1 MFALILS
8 CAIIAAS
15 QAEYLGYGNQGPVQQ
30 QFAPPAPVGHDGNVI
45 DTPEVQ
51 QAKAAHFAEFARA
64 AARAVDD
71 KQQQQQQEQ
80 IGYSPEAHRAPQYS
94 QYAHQSAQPVYA
106 RQSYPTQPLY
116 HAGAN
121 PVAAPSAAAYPQ
133 QYDSRANY
141 VASAPR
147 NYAPA
152 SSKIQF
158 APAPLAE
165 DGTVIDTPEVAALKA
180 ARLQELAEAE
190 ARAYKYNG
198 PDEYSDDG
206 QAYNGQKGI
215 SSPLNYGA
223 ASPYAASAPGHFG
236 ASGPVPRV
244 YPGPTAYQGFAA
256 APYGKSFQPSAFQPQ
271 SFQSQQQHA
280 Y

>member
-1 MFALILS
+1 MFALIIS

-45 DTPEVQ
+45 DTPEVA

-64 AARAVDD
+64 AARAAEE
-71 KQQQQQQEQ
+71 KAQE
-80 IGYSPEAHRAPQYS
+80 GYAHAPESRAQYA
-94 QYAHQSAQPVYA
+94 QYAHQSAQPTYA
-106 RQSYPTQPLY
+106 RQAYPSQPVY
-116 HAGAN
+116 HAAN
-121 PVAAPSAAAYPQ
+121 PVAAPAAAYPQ

-152 SSKIQF
+152 APKIQF

-206 QAYNGQKGI
+206 QAYNGQKGV

-256 APYGKSFQPSAFQPQ
+256 APFGKSFQPSAFQPQ